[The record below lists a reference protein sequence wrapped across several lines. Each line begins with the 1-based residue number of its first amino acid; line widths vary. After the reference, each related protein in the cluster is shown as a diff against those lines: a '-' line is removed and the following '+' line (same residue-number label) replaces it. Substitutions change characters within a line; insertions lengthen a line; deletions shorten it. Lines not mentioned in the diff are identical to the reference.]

1 MSFFAFVTNKSATVG
16 AKLCRV
22 TAPIAATF
30 KPFVFYKSLVPE
42 SKNITVLLI
51 CEPSFYSAYLNICM
65 NRCCT

>member
-42 SKNITVLLI
+42 SKNITDLLI
-51 CEPSFYSAYLNICM
+51 CEPSFY
-65 NRCCT
+65 